1 MPHVSENTATI
12 TGPIGV
18 GSRVKATPAAR
29 SREYSDAIL
38 ELAARIKE
46 QPSEGAKAGLERLQ
60 DDGSWLDVGPWIA
73 KRELL

>member
-1 MPHVSENTATI
+1 MPKDRYRVISD
-12 TGPIGV
+12 TGDLLGEV
-18 GSRVKATPAAR
+18 FK

-46 QPSEGAKAGLERLQ
+46 QPSEGMKAGLERLQ